1 MERFIGLVIALL
13 LVTTSSALQPCQSDW
28 DTSYYTQI
36 PAHNTEYQIVDANEG
51 ERVFGEIEADMLAVK
66 LQIMESVTWNPDD
79 AIVSETGHY
88 LSFSFISDKDTRWR
102 IGIKNDN
109 NLSQGVTIRYSC
121 SLPNTFDIS
130 EVNDSIITP
139 LFFALLL
146 IVPFALLRTKKGRNF
161 FND

>member
-1 MERFIGLVIALL
+1 MEQFVGLVIAFL
-13 LVTTSSALQPCQSDW
+13 LVTTSSAIHPCQSDW

-36 PAHNTEYQIVDANEG
+36 PAHNTEYQIVDANQG
-51 ERVFGEIEADMLAVK
+51 DRVFGEIEADMLAVS
-66 LQIMESVTWNPDD
+66 LQIMEYITWNPQD
-79 AIVSETGHY
+79 AIVSESGHY

-102 IGIKNDN
+102 ISVTNDN

-121 SLPNTFDIS
+121 SLSNTNDVSGVFDT
-130 EVNDSIITP
+130 IITP

-146 IVPFALLRTKKGRNF
+146 IVPFAFLRTKKGRNF